1 MSGTGKSTLAAALVE
16 RGIRAVDLDDG
27 YCETSRDG
35 EWIWNEPL
43 VRELLASAGDDTLV
57 LAGCASNQGA
67 FYGEIDLVV
76 VLSAP
81 ASVMIER
88 IRTRTGN
95 LFGQSAEEMDRVMS
109 DLASIE
115 PRLRRSAHREIRTD
129 RPLHEVLGDVLALL
143 AP

>member
-16 RGIRAVDLDDG
+16 RGIRAIDLDDG
-27 YCETSRDG
+27 YCEVARDG

-43 VRELLASAGDDTLV
+43 VRELLQTAGDDTLV
-57 LAGCASNQGA
+57 IAGCASNQGA

-95 LFGQSAEEMDRVMS
+95 HFGQSAEEMDRVMS

>member
-16 RGIRAVDLDDG
+16 RGIRAIDLDDG
-27 YCETSRDG
+27 YCEVAPDG

-43 VRELLASAGDDTLV
+43 VHELLAGAGEENLFI
-57 LAGCASNQGA
+57 AGCASNQGA

-88 IRTRTGN
+88 IRTRRGN
-95 LFGQSAEEMDRVMS
+95 HFGKSAEEMDRILS
-109 DLASIE
+109 DLAEIE
-115 PRLRRSAHREIRTD
+115 PLLRRRADREIRTD
-129 RPLHEVLGDVLALL
+129 RALREVIEDVLALME
-143 AP
+143 P